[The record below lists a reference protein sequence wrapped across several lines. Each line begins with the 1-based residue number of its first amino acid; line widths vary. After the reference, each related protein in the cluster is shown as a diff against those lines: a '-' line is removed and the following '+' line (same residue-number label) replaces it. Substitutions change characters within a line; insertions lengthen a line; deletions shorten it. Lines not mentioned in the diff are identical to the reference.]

1 MGNQCCSQT
10 SNITQSSKE
19 ILNPILQESGIKSL
33 GDSIQIGQFGD
44 LIQQHCQLYQYQD
57 GDGLISPPPLS
68 PKQQHVIVYL
78 EPKIVIDESIHF
90 QNDVMKGILSAR
102 SHECYSDSACS
113 SNNCKDK
120 PSKRVQFKEQ
130 SIY

>member
-10 SNITQSSKE
+10 STTTQSSKE
-19 ILNPILQESGIKSL
+19 ILNPIRQDSRIKSL

-57 GDGLISPPPLS
+57 GDGLLSPPPLS

-78 EPKIVIDESIHF
+78 EPKVVIDEAIHF
-90 QNDVMKGILSAR
+90 QTDVMKGILSTR
-102 SHECYSDSACS
+102 SHECQSDSPCS
-113 SNNCKDK
+113 PNNGKEK
-120 PSKRVQFKEQ
+120 PQRRVQFKEQ
-130 SIY
+130 LIQ